1 MKNEIIIKHN
11 ATPRKIY
18 KYAFKNQFKITLIYF

>member
-11 ATPRKIY
+11 ATQRNIY
-18 KYAFKNQFKITLIYF
+18 KHINTLLKINLK